1 MSQPLCTQS
10 LTKKMTES
18 FYKYGLG
25 FGLGGQKINGH
36 KVSIGHLSLSE
47 DSYTVVKGDLN
58 LDPKLMLE

>member
-1 MSQPLCTQS
+1 
-10 LTKKMTES
+10 MTES

-58 LDPKLMLE
+58 LDPKLTLE